1 MIKHL
6 TIYSLLAAL
15 TATPAHAQCAEG
27 TAPMAQTVA
36 LTRREASQ
44 VGPDLVLRL
53 GLDLSRLHVSKSQS
67 VVLTPVVTK
76 GDSLR
81 AFPSVVV
88 NGRQRHVLYQRLR
101 RPASETEVVR
111 ANGTGQQL
119 DYTAAL
125 PLAPWMH
132 GARIQLVSDSCGC
145 GWSNLGPSARQP
157 VTLIDPEWPLAFV
170 TPKAEQKSYALNGS
184 AFLDFPVSRTEIYP
198 DYRKNPRE
206 LEKIF
211 RTIQTVKDDPNAT
224 ITHISIHG
232 YASPESPYANNTRL
246 ANGRAAALRDYVCRL
261 MELPSSI
268 FTIQAT
274 PEDWD
279 GLRRYVA
286 DSTGITHR
294 AEIIRLIDSDLEPDP
309 KEARIKAQ
317 YPEEYKYMLQNW
329 YPALRHSDY
338 EVRYTVRSFTVEEA
352 KQLLRTKPQQLSL
365 NELYLVAQTCE
376 PGSEEYEEVFQTAV
390 RLFPD
395 SPEANLNSANVAL
408 RENRLKEAAAY
419 LAKAGDI
426 PAAEH
431 ARGVLAAKEGHYD
444 EARRCFTAASKAGVP
459 EAAEALSILADL

>member
-44 VGPDLVLRL
+44 VGTDLVLRL

-67 VVLTPVVTK
+67 IVLTPVVLK

-101 RPASETEVVR
+101 RPASEQEVVR

-125 PLAPWMH
+125 PLVPWMH

-170 TPKAEQKSYALNGS
+170 TPKAEVKSYSLNGS

-206 LEKIF
+206 LEKFF

-419 LAKAGDI
+419 LAKAGDA

>member
-36 LTRREASQ
+36 LTRREAST
-44 VGPDLVLRL
+44 VGTDLVLRL

-67 VVLTPVVTK
+67 IVLTPVVLK

-101 RPASETEVVR
+101 RPASEQEVVR

-125 PLAPWMH
+125 PLVPWMH

-170 TPKAEQKSYALNGS
+170 TPKAEVKSYSLNGS

-459 EAAEALSILADL
+459 EASEALSILADL

>member
-36 LTRREASQ
+36 LTRREAST
-44 VGPDLVLRL
+44 VGTDLVLRL

-67 VVLTPVVTK
+67 IVLTPVVLK

-101 RPASETEVVR
+101 RPASEQEVVR

-125 PLAPWMH
+125 PLVPWMH

-170 TPKAEQKSYALNGS
+170 TPKAEVKSYSLNGS

-365 NELYLVAQTCE
+365 NELYLVAQTYE
-376 PGSEEYEEVFQTAV
+376 PGSEDYDEVFQTAV

-419 LAKAGDI
+419 LAKAGDA

-431 ARGVLAAKEGHYD
+431 ARGVLAAKEGRYD

>member
-44 VGPDLVLRL
+44 VGTDLVLRL

-67 VVLTPVVTK
+67 IVLTPVVLK

-101 RPASETEVVR
+101 RPASEQEVVR

-125 PLAPWMH
+125 PLVPWMH

-145 GWSNLGPSARQP
+145 GWANLGPSARQP

-170 TPKAEQKSYALNGS
+170 TPKAEVKSYSLNGS

-419 LAKAGDI
+419 LAKAGDA

>member
-1 MIKHL
+1 ML
-6 TIYSLLAAL
+6 FRS
-15 TATPAHAQCAEG
+15 
-27 TAPMAQTVA
+27 
-36 LTRREASQ
+36 
-44 VGPDLVLRL
+44 
-53 GLDLSRLHVSKSQS
+53 
-67 VVLTPVVTK
+67 
-76 GDSLR
+76 
-81 AFPSVVV
+81 
-88 NGRQRHVLYQRLR
+88 
-101 RPASETEVVR
+101 
-111 ANGTGQQL
+111 
-119 DYTAAL
+119 
-125 PLAPWMH
+125 
-132 GARIQLVSDSCGC
+132 
-145 GWSNLGPSARQP
+145 
-157 VTLIDPEWPLAFV
+157 PEWPLAFV
-170 TPKAEQKSYALNGS
+170 TPKAEVKSYSLNGS

-419 LAKAGDI
+419 LAKAGDA

>member
-6 TIYSLLAAL
+6 TIYSLLAL
-15 TATPAHAQCAEG
+15 LSATPAHAQCAEG
-27 TAPMAQTVA
+27 TAPMASPVV

-44 VGPDLVLRL
+44 VGTDLVLRL
-53 GLDLSRLHVSKSQS
+53 GLDLTRLHVSKSQS
-67 VVLTPVVTK
+67 IVLTPVVLK

-101 RPASETEVVR
+101 RPASEQEVVR

-125 PLAPWMH
+125 PLVPWMH

-170 TPKAEQKSYALNGS
+170 TPKAEVKSYSLNGS

>member
-36 LTRREASQ
+36 LTRREAST
-44 VGPDLVLRL
+44 VGTDLVLRL

-67 VVLTPVVTK
+67 IVLTPVVLK

-101 RPASETEVVR
+101 RPASEQEVVR

-125 PLAPWMH
+125 PLVPWMH

-170 TPKAEQKSYALNGS
+170 TPKAEVKSYSLNGS

-419 LAKAGDI
+419 LAKAGDA

-459 EAAEALSILADL
+459 EASEALSILADL

>member
-1 MIKHL
+1 MPRIL
-6 TIYSLLAAL
+6 PLILIAAAPLAAS
-15 TATPAHAQCAEG
+15 AQCAEG
-27 TAPMAQTVA
+27 TQPTRQSVA
-36 LTRREASQ
+36 VTTRSAEQ
-44 VGPDLVLRL
+44 VGTDLVLRL
-53 GLDLSRLHVSKSQS
+53 DLDLTPLRVSKSQS
-67 VVLTPVVTK
+67 VVLTPVVVK
-76 GDSLR
+76 GDSTR
-81 AFPSVVV
+81 ALPAVVV

-101 RPASETEVVR
+101 RPATEREVRR
-111 ANGTGQQL
+111 ANGTTQTV
-119 DYTAAL
+119 DYTAAT
-125 PLAPWMH
+125 PYAHWMK
-132 GARIQLVSDSCGC
+132 GARVQLVSDSCGC
-145 GWSNLGPSARQP
+145 GWSNLGPASRQP
-157 VTLIDPEWPLAFV
+157 LTMIDPEWPLAFV
-170 TPKAEQKSYALNGS
+170 TPQAEEKHYALNGS
-184 AFLDFPVSRTEIYP
+184 AYLDFPVSRTEIYP

-211 RTIQTVKDDPNAT
+211 RTIQAVKDDPNAT
-224 ITHISIHG
+224 ITHIAIHG
-232 YASPESPYANNTRL
+232 YASPESPYDNNTRL

-261 MELPSSI
+261 MALPAGI
-268 FTIQAT
+268 FDIQAT

-294 AEIIRLIDSDLEPDP
+294 DAILRLIDSDLEPDA
-309 KEARIKAQ
+309 KEARIKTD
-317 YPEEYKYMLQNW
+317 YPDDYQYMLREW

-419 LAKAGDI
+419 LAKAGDA